1 MRRWWT
7 FRVGEE
13 GIRWEK
19 ASTLKTESSNVGK
32 EASSAIGRDTAQRNE
47 VVKRNSRRYQRK
59 ERLVPVVK
67 PAAVGEDTR
76 AYFNML
82 TGEAIASPV
91 MLVSSPVTAVCLP
104 SHLFF
109 PIGAPEE

>member
-59 ERLVPVVK
+59 ERLVSVVK
-67 PAAVGEDTR
+67 PAAVGEDT
-76 AYFNML
+76 L
-82 TGEAIASPV
+82 GEQRDIIFVGSWYSHPLASGTLIYMHVNITMVIPF
-91 MLVSSPVTAVCLP
+91 S
-104 SHLFF
+104 
-109 PIGAPEE
+109 